1 MGAFMKL
8 DHDKFFNLC
17 RAQSSATVSDLEI
30 LEVPDVPMI
39 QSVQQRDLQPSD
51 DNDDPLA
58 IMW

>member
-1 MGAFMKL
+1 MKL

-17 RAQSSATVSDLEI
+17 KAQSSATVSDLEI
-30 LEVPDVPMI
+30 LEVPDVPMNR
-39 QSVQQRDLQPSD
+39 SVQQRDLQPSD